1 MRITEN
7 GLISVTKNL
16 TYLADFIISYT
27 TIPDMVINIS
37 KLTFELTNLK
47 FTICPIPLDFLT
59 PVLKAD
65 STTLLK
71 TLFPCNV
78 PINFISTDIFF
89 SPFNLMPLNNI
100 F

>member
-37 KLTFELTNLK
+37 ELTFELTNLK
-47 FTICPIPLDFLT
+47 FTELYIPEPNVAFFEDTNQFYFDFENANAMMGFEF
-59 PVLKAD
+59 K
-65 STTLLK
+65 
-71 TLFPCNV
+71 
-78 PINFISTDIFF
+78 
-89 SPFNLMPLNNI
+89 M
-100 F
+100 

>member
-27 TIPDMVINIS
+27 TVPDMVINIS

-47 FTICPIPLDFLT
+47 FT
-59 PVLKAD
+59 
-65 STTLLK
+65 
-71 TLFPCNV
+71 
-78 PINFISTDIFF
+78 
-89 SPFNLMPLNNI
+89 
-100 F
+100 